1 MGKVGAAKSVLTS
14 AFDALGNP
22 IGVLKSLVDYY
33 RDGNVIADRIKDI
46 PSARE
51 IAGMKPPPPEAGG
64 MTSAGKIARATLLR
78 DHTSQGY
85 LSGDKVPPV
94 QGTIADLKGST
105 LMSVVGDQTGRHT
118 VTSVGGRLLPEP
130 VDSLAGFEYMD
141 VPGQGYAGAKPAT
154 SSKLNEARKTENPVY
169 ISIMMGDQS
178 GDFAMHTGQMLGR
191 LLSNQG
197 NMPIDKKDIPKI
209 DELIRSIG
217 QPVNVKDTDVNGN
230 FIRNKDNTFK
240 TKKITV
246 YPFRNFTS
254 VANDDSLLEYIRS
267 LPTGTA
273 RAYFLKGLD
282 KSGLQKMGIPK
293 VGDARLA
300 VADENQIGMDWG
312 TTGYRTMVPDLEKGA
327 FPTTA
332 KNSTTYDTGV
342 DKVGPAMTILE
353 EGRGIPANLLFRD
366 NSLKM
371 REKGTGGNLVFNQ
384 ADYKVFESSPKKSK
398 QLVDDQVV
406 DIVSTFTELERRG
419 GRRAALQYAQEL
431 LSGGKITGQ
440 MIEAA
445 RKANIP
451 SWMIAAM
458 APTVGALSSIPEE
471 DGT

>member
-1 MGKVGAAKSVLTS
+1 MNVAVKVGTKALKGAV
-14 AFDALGNP
+14 DALGNP
-22 IGVLKSLVDYY
+22 IGALSNLVDYF
-33 RDGNVIADRIKDI
+33 RDGSRIADRIKDI
-46 PSARE
+46 PSDRE
-51 IAGMKPPPPEAGG
+51 VVEMTPSLPEAGG
-64 MTSAGKIARATLLR
+64 MTSVKSVQPKLLR
-78 DHTSQGY
+78 EHTSQGK
-85 LSGDKVPPV
+85 LSGETVPPE
-94 QGTIADLKGST
+94 QKTIADFKDRT
-105 LMSVVGDQTGRHT
+105 LMSIVGDQTGRHT

-130 VDSLAGFEYMD
+130 VDSMAGFQYMD
-141 VPGQGYAGAKPAT
+141 VPSQGYAGAEGAT
-154 SSKLNEARKTENPVY
+154 SSKLNEALKTKDPLYV
-169 ISIMMGDQS
+169 SVMMGSQS
-178 GDFAMHTGQMLGR
+178 GDFAMHTGEVLGQMFK
-191 LLSNQG
+191 NQG
-197 NMPIDKKDIPKI
+197 NMPISKKDIPKI
-209 DELIRSIG
+209 DDFIRGMGMPIK
-217 QPVNVKDTDVNGN
+217 VKVKDTDGTE
-230 FIRNKDNTFK
+230 RNVGRT
-240 TKKITV
+240 I
-246 YPFRNFTS
+246 YPFRDFTS
-254 VANDDSLLEYIRS
+254 VSDPDAILNYIRS

-282 KSGLQKMGIPK
+282 KAGLQKMGFPR

-312 TTGYRTMVPDLEKGA
+312 TSGYRAFVPDLDKGA

-332 KNSTTYDTGV
+332 QNSTTYDTGV
-342 DKVGPAMTILE
+342 DKVGNAMTFLE

-366 NSLKM
+366 NAAKR
-371 REKGTGGNLVFNQ
+371 REAGTGGKLVMNS
-384 ADYKVFESSPKKSK
+384 ADYKVLESSPKKAK
-398 QLVDDQVV
+398 QIVDDQLV